1 MNTTQL
7 DSILSALHSHFSPV
21 LLKSNSSLKARR
33 CTSSPTNSLY
43 LGVFSADNIPLEHL
57 CNQTKTVYFVL
68 NSDPSS
74 SPGTHWLACVKP
86 PGSILEFF
94 DSYGNSPNFYHFSFP
109 STLSI
114 LHNHDPF
121 QSVYSSVCGQ
131 YCIYFLYFR
140 IFRKVSLQKIST
152 HLRTSFKTRK
162 LRDHYISN
170 YVNILSRK
178 FTNGKVSLL
187 KKLITANHSSEV
199 SQNSSTHVLQSS
211 QALHTLPHNF
221 LDFSNA
227 QTE

>member
-1 MNTTQL
+1 MDTTQL
-7 DSILSALHSHFSPV
+7 DSILSALHSHLSPISV
-21 LLKSNSSLKARR
+21 KSNSTYKARR
-33 CTSSPTNSLY
+33 SAGYATNSLY
-43 LGVFSADNIPLEHL
+43 LGVFSADNIPIDHL
-57 CNQTKTVYFVL
+57 ANQKKTVYFIL

-94 DSYGNSPNFYHFSFP
+94 DSYGNPPSFYHLSFP
-109 STLSI
+109 SNLSI
-114 LHNHDPF
+114 LHNQDPL

-140 IFRKVSLQKIST
+140 IFHKISIQKIST

-170 YVNILSRK
+170 YVNILSQK
-178 FTNGKVSLL
+178 FTRGKGIRISSV
-187 KKLITANHSSEV
+187 HSPIM
-199 SQNSSTHVLQSS
+199 SQNCTTSLIQSS
-211 QALHTLPHNF
+211 HSLNPLPHNF

-227 QTE
+227 QIE